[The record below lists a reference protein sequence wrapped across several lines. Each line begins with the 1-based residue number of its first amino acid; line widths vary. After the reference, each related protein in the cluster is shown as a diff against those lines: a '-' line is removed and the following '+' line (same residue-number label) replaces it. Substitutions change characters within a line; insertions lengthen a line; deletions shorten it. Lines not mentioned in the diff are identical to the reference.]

1 MAEKILAFPLSSFS
15 GWQGLGV
22 KASMEESSL
31 EYERTSSTMFFWW
44 EMQRLTGEV
53 HHHNV
58 VIVERISNMDREGRG
73 TAVS

>member
-1 MAEKILAFPLSSFS
+1 M
-15 GWQGLGV
+15 G
-22 KASMEESSL
+22 
-31 EYERTSSTMFFWW
+31 W

-73 TAVS
+73 TDRVGRCRLVT